1 MGEKIAQ
8 ITSLGKSEHGGNVD
22 IHNMFLKIEVT
33 LRHDCLGGGGKAM
46 EFARLYVLK
55 LYSPVYDIYTLW
67 AYWDVTQS

>member
-1 MGEKIAQ
+1 M
-8 ITSLGKSEHGGNVD
+8 
-22 IHNMFLKIEVT
+22 HNMFLKIEVT